1 MKKRAKQLAML
12 GLTVTMMCGTQ
23 MTAFASGLGEEAP
36 VAIETEAKAIANEE
50 TEEEVV
56 TGTEVMETPRVEKV
70 AGTEELVGM
79 GVSVEAE
86 TEAEAPAEKTEAET
100 DADTDAVPTP
110 APQADV
116 EATTDTNT
124 EATEP
129 EAEEQADA
137 EVTGEIANVNFPTM
151 VDDVITVTDKDFY
164 SLGNFMVA
172 DIPVE
177 VRVSTSTGSYEG
189 FGVDTY
195 GSPFGVIPL
204 DDEDGDGVFTS
215 GLTVSKDDL
224 IKEGGTKTYT
234 CRFNLNYYYDN
245 ENGYPTRKELD
256 REQPQITVK
265 YVADDNGN
273 NGGTVTPEPEKD
285 GWIKTE
291 EGWKYYENGQKVTGW
306 KAVSEKWYYF
316 NEDGIMETGWVSVG
330 GHWYY
335 LNSSGAMETG
345 WTSVGSHWYY
355 LNADGTMET
364 GWVSVGSHW
373 YYLNADGSM
382 ATGWVSVGG
391 HWYYLNADGTMATGW
406 VSVGG
411 HWYYLNTDGT
421 MATGW
426 ASVGGHWYYLNE
438 DGTMASNQWIDGWY
452 VDASGKML

>member
-1 MKKRAKQLAML
+1 
-12 GLTVTMMCGTQ
+12 
-23 MTAFASGLGEEAP
+23 
-36 VAIETEAKAIANEE
+36 
-50 TEEEVV
+50 
-56 TGTEVMETPRVEKV
+56 
-70 AGTEELVGM
+70 
-79 GVSVEAE
+79 
-86 TEAEAPAEKTEAET
+86 
-100 DADTDAVPTP
+100 
-110 APQADV
+110 
-116 EATTDTNT
+116 
-124 EATEP
+124 
-129 EAEEQADA
+129 
-137 EVTGEIANVNFPTM
+137 M

-177 VRVSTSTGSYEG
+177 VRVSTSTGSYES

-273 NGGTVTPEPEKD
+273 NGGTVTPEPEKPQPEPEKPNPDGGNGGTETPDPEQPEKPDGGNGGTETPDPEKD

-291 EGWKYYENGQKVTGW
+291 EGWKYYENGQKATGW
-306 KAVSEKWYYF
+306 KAVSENWYYF
-316 NEDGIMETGWVSVG
+316 NEDGI
-330 GHWYY
+330 
-335 LNSSGAMETG
+335 
-345 WTSVGSHWYY
+345 
-355 LNADGTMET
+355 
-364 GWVSVGSHW
+364 
-373 YYLNADGSM
+373 M

-391 HWYYLNADGTMATGW
+391 HWYYLNADGTMA
-406 VSVGG
+406 
-411 HWYYLNTDGT
+411 
-421 MATGW
+421 
-426 ASVGGHWYYLNE
+426 
-438 DGTMASNQWIDGWY
+438 SNQWIDGWY

>member
-36 VAIETEAKAIANEE
+36 VAIETEAKATANEE